1 LARPRPLLS
10 VTDRKLTLLE
20 IRLDDATFTATARKG
35 DVETGQDETPDRES
49 EAETETEA
57 EAEDDGGCLARRAA
71 TVLVVVAALGAAAVL
86 ASRTLG
92 DDALADLADLDD
104 A

>member
-1 LARPRPLLS
+1 M
-10 VTDRKLTLLE
+10 TDRKLTLLE

-49 EAETETEA
+49 EAETET